1 MPRTFTAV
9 PRAMVVL
16 SCIVALALT
25 GCLSSTPTPEPV
37 TISYAHADYDTDY
50 LQRLVSEF
58 NESYPYI
65 NVELRPRRWDTLG
78 GLSAG
83 DADVFVTSQFALSG
97 LSEQGSVLDLTPFIE
112 QDGTFDQGDYYP
124 GTVGLYTRAGKTW
137 AIPANVDLMVMY
149 YNQDLLDQVGAPY
162 PEIGW
167 TWDDFLTTA
176 TLARNPEADTFG
188 YVTTVPTFD
197 ALTFIYQHG
206 GSIFDDLEN
215 PTRTTFDD
223 PLTIEALQWYADLY
237 FRHDVAPTEM
247 QVRQSF
253 SRRDSRVGIW
263 IGRVGMWSG
272 MLSEQG
278 GQTGP
283 TAWEMRWGVAPL
295 PRDQQSTTLTLVE
308 GYFISAQTQHPD
320 ACWQWISFLS
330 KQMPQ
335 RQAPVRKSL
344 AESTDYEE
352 LVGPEI
358 AAVVQASMN
367 NALLL
372 SPELAN
378 YENALNTFTQ
388 AFTTIM
394 EGTSTAEEAMTWAQ
408 RQSSLQ

>member
-1 MPRTFTAV
+1 MPRTFAAV

-65 NVELRPRRWDTLG
+65 HVELRPRRWDTLG

-83 DADVFVTSQFALSG
+83 DADVFVTSQFALSA
-97 LSEQGSVLDLTPFIE
+97 LSEQGNVLDLTPFIE
-112 QDGTFDQGDYYP
+112 QDGTFDQEDFYP
-124 GTVGLYTRAGKTW
+124 GTVGLYMRAGKTW
-137 AIPANVDLMVMY
+137 AIPASVDLMVMY

-162 PEIGW
+162 PKVGW

-176 TLARNPEADTFG
+176 TLARDPNADTFG
-188 YVTTVPTFD
+188 YVTTVPAFD

-206 GSIFDDLEN
+206 GRIFDDLEN
-215 PTRTTFDD
+215 PSQTTFDD

-237 FRHDVAPTEM
+237 YRYDVAPTEM

-263 IGRVGMWSG
+263 LGRVGMWSG

-278 GQTGP
+278 GQAGP
-283 TAWEMRWGVAPL
+283 TPWEMRWGVAPL

-330 KQMPQ
+330 RQMPQ

-344 AESTDYEE
+344 AESTEYEE

-372 SPELAN
+372 SPELAS
-378 YENALNTFTQ
+378 YENALDTFTQ
-388 AFTTIM
+388 AFTTVM

-408 RQSSLQ
+408 RQAGP

>member
-1 MPRTFTAV
+1 MPRTFAVV

-16 SCIVALALT
+16 SCIAALALT

-50 LQRLVSEF
+50 LQRLVSKF

-65 NVELRPRRWDTLG
+65 HVELRPRRWDTMG

-112 QDGTFDQGDYYP
+112 QDGAFDQEDFYP
-124 GTVGLYTRAGKTW
+124 GTVGLYMREGKTW

-162 PEIGW
+162 PEAGW

-176 TLARNPEADTFG
+176 TLARDPDADTFG
-188 YVTTVPTFD
+188 YATTVPAFD

-206 GSIFDDLEN
+206 GGIFDDLEN

-237 FRHDVAPTEM
+237 YRYDVAPTEM

-263 IGRVGMWSG
+263 IGRVGMWTG
-272 MLSEQG
+272 MLSERG

-283 TAWEMRWGVAPL
+283 TAWDMRWGVAPL
-295 PRDQQSTTLTLVE
+295 PQDQQSTTLTLVE
-308 GYFISAQTQHPD
+308 GYFISAQTKYPD

-344 AESTDYEE
+344 AESPDYEE
-352 LVGPEI
+352 LVGPEV

-372 SPELAN
+372 SPELAS
-378 YENALNTFTQ
+378 YENALNTFTE

-394 EGTSTAEEAMTWAQ
+394 EGTATAEEAMTRAQ
-408 RQSSLQ
+408 RQSGLQ

>member
-237 FRHDVAPTEM
+237 YRYDVAPTEV